1 MIRRTVRDVSALAR
15 CALLFVIAFSSTGFL
30 AAVSAEEPGGNIWRW
45 THSDESL
52 EAVAFEKLLKL
63 DTAECMLGL
72 ADSEATYQLE
82 GVWRISVNAP
92 EQKERTAGARQRVY
106 VQLSNGDIWVTKN
119 LRLDE
124 ESLTVM
130 MGDDHTAVRTPIEH
144 VRTISWGRPTSLGT
158 EISVR
163 ELVATES
170 NSPNSDVLLLKNGDR
185 LLGEV
190 QKIFEEGVLF
200 AVDGADLTIPREQL
214 RELQMNPALV
224 SSPSYVMPCGI
235 IQIRDGTQFTAS
247 SVVVEGQQVL
257 ASLNNEVTV
266 KYPLTQLQS
275 IDFFSEKTR
284 PLLWEPP
291 TAATHENYF
300 GNSDPLRSGASVDGN
315 PLLVDGQTYP
325 LGIGVRSQ
333 SSVTFTVPSNAQT
346 LWLLVGL
353 ADEVNGKGSLDV
365 KISGM

>member
-1 MIRRTVRDVSALAR
+1 
-15 CALLFVIAFSSTGFL
+15 
-30 AAVSAEEPGGNIWRW
+30 
-45 THSDESL
+45 
-52 EAVAFEKLLKL
+52 
-63 DTAECMLGL
+63 
-72 ADSEATYQLE
+72 
-82 GVWRISVNAP
+82 
-92 EQKERTAGARQRVY
+92 
-106 VQLSNGDIWVTKN
+106 
-119 LRLDE
+119 
-124 ESLTVM
+124 
-130 MGDDHTAVRTPIEH
+130 
-144 VRTISWGRPTSLGT
+144 SWGRPISLGS
-158 EISVR
+158 EIR
-163 ELVATES
+163 FQELAATDE

-185 LLGEV
+185 LLGELQNISAERV
-190 QKIFEEGVLF
+190 VF
-200 AVDGADLTIPREQL
+200 AVDGTELTIPREQL

-224 SSPSYVMPCGI
+224 SPPSYVTPCAI

-266 KYPLTQLQS
+266 KFPLAQLRS

-353 ADEVNGKGSLDV
+353 ADEVNGKGSVDV
-365 KISGM
+365 RISGMSADEAERALVQKTLLDSTAPSKHLGPIDVRGLTSVTFHTDFGKRADLFDSVNWCIPTLRCGPSE